1 MPPRKATTLSTFRCA
16 GGYSQGEVLLKEK
29 TIETVDILFDEP
41 ETGRKIM
48 AHFEF
53 TQLEWPGIVER
64 TDTELGEQLLRTYT
78 NVYEFV
84 EAVRRVG
91 YNKAHSLDPPGPVR
105 KH

>member
-1 MPPRKATTLSTFRCA
+1 MEMLS
-16 GGYSQGEVLLKEK
+16 
-29 TIETVDILFDEP
+29 ILFDEP
-41 ETGRKIM
+41 ETGTKIM

-64 TDTELGEQLLRTYT
+64 TDTAAGFRLTKLGEELLRTYT
-78 NVYEFV
+78 HPYDFA

-91 YNKAHSLDPPGPVR
+91 YDKVHSSGAPSGPVR